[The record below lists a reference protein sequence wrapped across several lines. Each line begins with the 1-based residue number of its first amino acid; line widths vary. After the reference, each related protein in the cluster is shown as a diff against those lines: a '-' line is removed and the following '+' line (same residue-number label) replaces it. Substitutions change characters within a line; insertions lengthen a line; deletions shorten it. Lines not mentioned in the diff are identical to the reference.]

1 MLIAEE
7 YRFANCE
14 LRTMGNDLLTKGK
27 IIKIGSDFLEI
38 SNDLGSSSLAR
49 YEHKVKV
56 VINHTY
62 LDSIVIEGNLYIPT
76 MEFFRVIDVKTLM
89 EKEQRNFFRVNVNIE
104 AIAGVGPRGGGPLK
118 RYSVVLN
125 DLSLNGSLMVS
136 KAIIPQRSKVELVF
150 TIDDKEVI
158 LDGQVVRCRLL
169 SENVY
174 GYGIRF
180 IDMNDMDANH
190 ICQYLFRKQKE
201 ALEI

>member
-1 MLIAEE
+1 
-7 YRFANCE
+7 
-14 LRTMGNDLLTKGK
+14 
-27 IIKIGSDFLEI
+27 
-38 SNDLGSSSLAR
+38 
-49 YEHKVKV
+49 
-56 VINHTY
+56 
-62 LDSIVIEGNLYIPT
+62 
-76 MEFFRVIDVKTLM
+76 
-89 EKEQRNFFRVNVNIE
+89 
-104 AIAGVGPRGGGPLK
+104 
-118 RYSVVLN
+118 
-125 DLSLNGSLMVS
+125 MVS

-150 TIDDKEVI
+150 TIDGKEVI